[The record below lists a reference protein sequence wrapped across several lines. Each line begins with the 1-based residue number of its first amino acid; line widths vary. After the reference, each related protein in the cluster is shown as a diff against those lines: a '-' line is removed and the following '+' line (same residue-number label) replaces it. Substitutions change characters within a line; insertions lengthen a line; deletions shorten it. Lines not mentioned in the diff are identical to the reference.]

1 VFLVTTAQYDTN
13 YQKNPERQFMA
24 PKKQKSETK
33 NTDNTANIEPGMEVE
48 ATQGDLG
55 EEDVSKPK
63 VTEVVQDQ
71 QGNVDKLIVQ
81 KGVIF
86 KKTLEIPADRIQSI
100 DQGNMEDEG
109 TPGKVVVEIGKKEAE
124 SLAAVGV
131 EALDS
136 EQQHDLLDRMEKEI
150 PTVEGLR
157 EIEASKRITQAE
169 QSSFQS
175 IDENTPI
182 PQEAKRQHA
191 STGDEESRALPGKE
205 NNFLLRVL
213 GPGFLAGMAG
223 NDASAV
229 ATYAVDG
236 ATTGYGHLW
245 LLLLST
251 PLYQAV
257 QYACAKVGRITQKGL
272 ADILREHYSRW
283 VAIPASLILIVANIA
298 LIAADLVAI
307 GSGLEL
313 ITGLSWV
320 WFVIPVG
327 VILWYLTVYRNFET
341 IKKIFI
347 VMSLAFVVYIITA
360 IFSHPNWGE
369 VLLNTFVPHV
379 DFSFISISSAVALLG
394 ATISPYNMFW
404 QVQGEKEEKR
414 EGSTKQKM
422 RGAALDISIG
432 VISGNLV
439 AYFIIISTAS
449 TLFVH
454 HQNITTAADAAR
466 SLEPLLGPVAKYLFA
481 VGLIGAGLVAI
492 PVLLA
497 GTSYAVAGT
506 FGWPAGLS
514 KKPWQNEGFYLILT
528 GALVVSMALALI
540 RLDPIKLIFWANVL
554 SGVLA
559 PILVVYLFVIG
570 NNRRIMQKHRL
581 GLITNIGL
589 LMTALVMFAAAIL
602 LFYGL
607 ATGKGG

>member
-1 VFLVTTAQYDTN
+1 
-13 YQKNPERQFMA
+13 MA
-24 PKKQKSETK
+24 PKKSETK
-33 NTDNTANIEPGMEVE
+33 NIDKTTNIEPGMVVE

-71 QGNVDKLIVQ
+71 QGKVDKLNVQ

-86 KKTLEIPADRIQSI
+86 RKTLVIPADRVQSI
-100 DQGNMEDEG
+100 DQENIEDES
-109 TPGKVVVEIGKKEAE
+109 TPGKVVVAVGEKEAE
-124 SLAAVGV
+124 SLTAVGA

-157 EIEASKRITQAE
+157 ELEASNKDPQAKS
-169 QSSFQS
+169 QQ
-175 IDENTPI
+175 
-182 PQEAKRQHA
+182 A
-191 STGDEESRALPGKE
+191 SAGDEGPHTLPAKK

-213 GPGFLAGMAG
+213 GPGFLSGMAG

-236 ATTGYGHLW
+236 AKTGYGHLW

-251 PLYQAV
+251 PLYQSV
-257 QYACAKVGRITQKGL
+257 QFACAKVGRITQKGL
-272 ADILREHYSRW
+272 SDILREHYSRW

-320 WFVIPVG
+320 WFVIPVA
-327 VILWYLTVYRNFET
+327 VILGYLTVYRDFET

-347 VMSLAFVVYIITA
+347 VMSLAFVTYFITA

-369 VLLNTFVPHV
+369 VLINTFVPHL

-404 QVQGEKEEKR
+404 QVQGEKEEQR
-414 EGSTKQKM
+414 AGSTKQKLHN
-422 RGAALDISIG
+422 AALDIAIG
-432 VISGNLV
+432 VISGNLI

-449 TLFVH
+449 TLFAH
-454 HQNITTAADAAR
+454 HQSITTAADAAR
-466 SLEPLLGPVAKYLFA
+466 SLEPLLEPFA
-481 VGLIGAGLVAI
+481 
-492 PVLLA
+492 
-497 GTSYAVAGT
+497 
-506 FGWPAGLS
+506 
-514 KKPWQNEGFYLILT
+514 
-528 GALVVSMALALI
+528 
-540 RLDPIKLIFWANVL
+540 
-554 SGVLA
+554 
-559 PILVVYLFVIG
+559 
-570 NNRRIMQKHRL
+570 
-581 GLITNIGL
+581 
-589 LMTALVMFAAAIL
+589 
-602 LFYGL
+602 
-607 ATGKGG
+607 

>member
-1 VFLVTTAQYDTN
+1 MRVCLA
-13 YQKNPERQFMA
+13 
-24 PKKQKSETK
+24 KSLSMSVK
-33 NTDNTANIEPGMEVE
+33 RE
-48 ATQGDLG
+48 ADALT
-55 EEDVSKPK
+55 S
-63 VTEVVQDQ
+63 
-71 QGNVDKLIVQ
+71 
-81 KGVIF
+81 
-86 KKTLEIPADRIQSI
+86 
-100 DQGNMEDEG
+100 
-109 TPGKVVVEIGKKEAE
+109 
-124 SLAAVGV
+124 VGA
-131 EALDS
+131 EAL
-136 EQQHDLLDRMEKEI
+136 EPEEEHNLLDKVEQEV
-150 PTVEGLR
+150 PTAEGLR
-157 EIEASKRITQAE
+157 EIEASNKGTQAE
-169 QSSFQS
+169 QTFVRS
-175 IDENTPI
+175 IDEKTGI
-182 PQEAKRQHA
+182 PQEAKPQHA
-191 STGDEESRALPGKE
+191 SAGDEESHTVPGKK

-236 ATTGYGHLW
+236 ATNGYGHLW

-257 QYACAKVGRITQKGL
+257 QFACAKVGRITQKGL
-272 ADILREHYSRW
+272 AEILREHYSRW

-327 VILWYLTVYRNFET
+327 IILWYLTVYRNFEA
-341 IKKIFI
+341 IKKTFI
-347 VMSLAFVVYIITA
+347 VMSLVFVAYFITA

-369 VLLNTFVPHV
+369 VLINTFVPHL

-394 ATISPYNMFW
+394 ATISPYDMFW

-414 EGSTKQKM
+414 VGSTKQKL
-422 RGAALDISIG
+422 RGATPDIAIG

-466 SLEPLLGPVAKYLFA
+466 SLEPLLGPIAKYLFA
-481 VGLIGAGLVAI
+481 FGLIGAGLVAI

-497 GTSYAVAGT
+497 STSYAVAGT
-506 FGWPAGLS
+506 FGWPTGLS
-514 KKPWQNEGFYLILT
+514 KKPWQTEGFYLILT
-528 GALVVSMALALI
+528 GALVVSLALALL

-559 PILVVYLFVIG
+559 PILVVYLVVIG
-570 NNRRIMQKHRL
+570 NSRKIMQKQRL

-589 LMTALVMFAAAIL
+589 VMTALVMFSAAIL

>member
-1 VFLVTTAQYDTN
+1 MN
-13 YQKNPERQFMA
+13 
-24 PKKQKSETK
+24 KKQKNGK
-33 NTDNTANIEPGMEVE
+33 KNIEPGMVVE
-48 ATQGDLG
+48 ATGGDLG

-63 VTEVVQDQ
+63 VIEVVEDQ
-71 QGNVDKLIVQ
+71 QGGVDKLIVQ

-86 KKTLEIPADRIQSI
+86 KKTLEIPADRIESVEQEDSGDESI
-100 DQGNMEDEG
+100 
-109 TPGKVVVEIGKKEAE
+109 PGKVIVDVGKKEAE
-124 SLAAVGV
+124 ALTTVGA
-131 EALDS
+131 EALEP
-136 EQQHDLLDRMEKEI
+136 EQQHDLLDRVEKEI
-150 PTVEGLR
+150 PTAEGLR
-157 EIEASKRITQAE
+157 EMEASSKSTQAKQNSV
-169 QSSFQS
+169 QSV
-175 IDENTPI
+175 DENTAI
-182 PQEAKRQHA
+182 PQKAKPQHA
-191 STGDEESRALPGKE
+191 SPSSEESRALPGKK
-205 NNFLLRVL
+205 NNFLSRVL
-213 GPGFLAGMAG
+213 GPGFLGGMAG

-229 ATYAVDG
+229 ATYAIDG
-236 ATTGYGHLW
+236 ATTGYSHLW
-245 LLLLST
+245 LLFLST
-251 PLYQAV
+251 PLYLAV

-320 WFVIPVG
+320 WFVIPVSI
-327 VILWYLTVYRNFET
+327 ILWYLTVYRNFET

-347 VMSLAFVVYIITA
+347 VMSLVFVAYFITA

-369 VLLNTFVPHV
+369 ILINTFMPHV

-404 QVQGEKEEKR
+404 QVRGEKEEKR

-466 SLEPLLGPVAKYLFA
+466 SLEPLLGPIAKYLFA

-497 GTSYAVAGT
+497 STSYAVAGT

-514 KKPWQNEGFYLILT
+514 NKPWQNEGFYLILT

-559 PILVVYLFVIG
+559 PILVVYLIVIG
-570 NNRRIMQKHRL
+570 NNRKIMQKYRL

-589 LMTALVMFAAAIL
+589 IMTALVMFAAAIL

>member
-1 VFLVTTAQYDTN
+1 MEKL
-13 YQKNPERQFMA
+13 PERLGMA
-24 PKKQKSETK
+24 KKQIKPEESIET
-33 NTDNTANIEPGMEVE
+33 GMEVE
-48 ATQGDLG
+48 ATKGDLG

-71 QGNVDKLIVQ
+71 QGKVDKVIVQ

-86 KKTLEIPADRIQSI
+86 KKTLEIPADRIASTNQ
-100 DQGNMEDEG
+100 EG
-109 TPGKVVVEIGKKEAE
+109 TRDENGSGKVIVDVSKKEAE
-124 SLAAVGV
+124 ALTPAGA
-131 EALDS
+131 EAL
-136 EQQHDLLDRMEKEI
+136 EPEKQHDLLDKVEQEI
-150 PTVEGLR
+150 PTAEGLR
-157 EIEASKRITQAE
+157 ELEASNRITQAK
-169 QSSFQS
+169 QTADQS
-175 IDENTPI
+175 INDDTSI
-182 PQEAKRQHA
+182 PEEVKPQHA
-191 STGDEESRALPGKE
+191 SSGDEESNPAPNKK
-205 NNFLLRVL
+205 NNFFLRVL

-229 ATYAVDG
+229 ATYAIDG
-236 ATTGYGHLW
+236 ATNGYGHLW

-283 VAIPASLILIVANIA
+283 IAIPASLILIVANVA

-307 GSGLEL
+307 GSGMEL

-327 VILWYLTVYRNFET
+327 IILWYLTVYRNFET

-347 VMSLAFVVYIITA
+347 VMSLAFVAYIITA
-360 IFSHPNWGE
+360 VFSHPNWGQI
-369 VLLNTFVPHV
+369 LYSTFVPHI

-414 EGSTKQKM
+414 TGSTNQKM
-422 RGAALDISIG
+422 RGAALDIAIG
-432 VISGNLV
+432 VISGNLI

-454 HQNITTAADAAR
+454 HQNITTAVDAAR
-466 SLEPLLGPVAKYLFA
+466 SLEPLLGPIAKYLFA
-481 VGLIGAGLVAI
+481 FGLIGAGLVAI

-497 GTSYAVAGT
+497 STSYAVAGT

-528 GALVVSMALALI
+528 GALVVSMAIALI
-540 RLDPIKLIFWANVL
+540 HLDPIKLIFWANVL

-559 PILVVYLFVIG
+559 PILVIYIIVIG
-570 NNRRIMQKHRL
+570 NNRKIMQKQRL

-589 LMTALVMFAAAIL
+589 VMTALVMISAAIL

-607 ATGKGG
+607 ATGQGG

>member
-1 VFLVTTAQYDTN
+1 
-13 YQKNPERQFMA
+13 MA
-24 PKKQKSETK
+24 PKKKKSETN
-33 NTDNTANIEPGMEVE
+33 NTDNTTNIEPGMEVE
-48 ATQGDLG
+48 ASQGDLG

-63 VTEVVQDQ
+63 VTGVVKDQ

-86 KKTLEIPADRIQSI
+86 KKTLEIPADRVQSI
-100 DQGNMEDEG
+100 DQENIANES
-109 TPGKVVVEIGKKEAE
+109 TSGKVIVDVSKKEAE
-124 SLAAVGV
+124 SLTSTGV
-131 EALDS
+131 EELDS
-136 EQQHDLLDRMEKEI
+136 EQQHNLLDMVEQEV
-150 PTVEGLR
+150 PTAEALRELEASDKDAQATLQQASAGEEGLPT
-157 EIEASKRITQAE
+157 S
-169 QSSFQS
+169 
-175 IDENTPI
+175 
-182 PQEAKRQHA
+182 
-191 STGDEESRALPGKE
+191 PGKK
-205 NNFLLRVL
+205 NILLHVL

-236 ATTGYGHLW
+236 AATGYGHLW

-257 QYACAKVGRITQKGL
+257 QYACAKVGRITQKGF
-272 ADILREHYSRW
+272 AEILREHYSRW

-313 ITGLSWV
+313 ITGLSWI

-327 VILWYLTVYRNFET
+327 VILWYLTIYRSFET

-347 VMSLAFVVYIITA
+347 IMSLAFVTYFITA

-369 VLLNTFVPHV
+369 VLINTFVPHL
-379 DFSFISISSAVALLG
+379 DFSFITISTAVALLG

-404 QVQGEKEEKR
+404 QVQGEKEEQR
-414 EGSTKQKM
+414 AGSTKQKT
-422 RGAALDISIG
+422 RGAALDIAIG
-432 VISGNLV
+432 VISGNLI

-449 TLFVH
+449 TLFTH
-454 HQNITTAADAAR
+454 HQSITTAADAAR
-466 SLEPLLGPVAKYLFA
+466 ALEPLLGPFAKYLFA
-481 VGLIGAGLVAI
+481 TGLIGAGLVAI

-497 GTSYAVAGT
+497 STSYAVAGT

-528 GALVVSMALALI
+528 GALVLSLVLALL
-540 RLDPIKLIFWANVL
+540 RLDPIKLLFWANVL

-559 PILVVYLFVIG
+559 PILVIYLIMIG
-570 NNRRIMQKHRL
+570 NNRKIMQKQRL
-581 GLITNIGL
+581 GLLTNIGL
-589 LMTALVMFAAAIL
+589 VVTALVMFTASIL

-607 ATGKGG
+607 LTGHGG

>member
-1 VFLVTTAQYDTN
+1 MN
-13 YQKNPERQFMA
+13 
-24 PKKQKSETK
+24 PKKQKSEKKHT
-33 NTDNTANIEPGMEVE
+33 NNRTHIEPGMEVE
-48 ATQGDLG
+48 ASKADLG

-63 VTEVVQDQ
+63 VTGAVQDQ
-71 QGNVDKLIVQ
+71 QGKVDKLVVQ

-100 DQGNMEDEG
+100 NQEDSADESI
-109 TPGKVVVEIGKKEAE
+109 PGKVTVDVSEKEAE
-124 SLAAVGV
+124 ALTSTGV
-131 EALDS
+131 EELVS
-136 EQQHDLLDRMEKEI
+136 EQQRNLLDKIEQEV
-150 PTVEGLR
+150 PTAEGLR
-157 EIEASKRITQAE
+157 EFEASAKG
-169 QSSFQS
+169 QSAK
-175 IDENTPI
+175 
-182 PQEAKRQHA
+182 PQHDT
-191 STGDEESRALPGKE
+191 TGDEKSHTVPVKKS
-205 NNFLLRVL
+205 NFLLHVL
-213 GPGFLAGMAG
+213 GPGFITGMAG

-229 ATYAVDG
+229 ATYSVDG

-251 PLYQAV
+251 PLYLAV
-257 QYACAKVGRITQKGL
+257 QFACAKIGRITQKGF

-327 VILWYLTVYRNFET
+327 VILWYLTVYRNFES

-347 VMSLAFVVYIITA
+347 VMSLAFVAYFITA

-369 VLLNTFVPHV
+369 ILINTFVPHI

-394 ATISPYNMFW
+394 ATISPYNIFW
-404 QVQGEKEEKR
+404 QVQGEKEEQR
-414 EGSTKQKM
+414 VGSTNQKM
-422 RGAALDISIG
+422 RSAALDIAIG

-466 SLEPLLGPVAKYLFA
+466 SLEPLLGPLAKYLFSI
-481 VGLIGAGLVAI
+481 GLIGAGLVAI
-492 PVLLA
+492 PILLA
-497 GTSYAVAGT
+497 STSYAVAGT

-514 KKPWQNEGFYLILT
+514 KKPWQNEGFYLILS

-540 RLDPIKLIFWANVL
+540 HLDPIKLIFWANVL

-559 PILVVYLFVIG
+559 PILVIYIIVIG
-570 NNRRIMQKHRL
+570 NNRKIMQTHRL
-581 GLITNIGL
+581 GFITNLGL
-589 LMTALVMFAAAIL
+589 VLTALVMITAAIL

-607 ATGKGG
+607 ATGQGG

>member
-1 VFLVTTAQYDTN
+1 MTKE
-13 YQKNPERQFMA
+13 QKN
-24 PKKQKSETK
+24 QKET
-33 NTDNTANIEPGMEVE
+33 IETGMEVE
-48 ATQGDLG
+48 ATRGDLG

-63 VTEVVQDQ
+63 VTEVVEDQ
-71 QGNVDKLIVQ
+71 QGKVDKVVVQ
-81 KGVIF
+81 KGVVF
-86 KKTLEIPADRIQSI
+86 KKALEIPADRITSI
-100 DQGNMEDEG
+100 NQEDSEDERA
-109 TPGKVVVEIGKKEAE
+109 TGKITVDVSKKEAE
-124 SLAAVGV
+124 ELTAAGV
-131 EALDS
+131 EALAP
-136 EQQHDLLDRMEKEI
+136 EQEHDLLDKVEKEV
-150 PTVEGLR
+150 PTAEGLR
-157 EIEASKRITQAE
+157 EIEASNSSTQAKQTSI
-169 QSSFQS
+169 QSV
-175 IDENTPI
+175 DDDTAI
-182 PQEAKRQHA
+182 PQEAKPQHA
-191 STGDEESRALPGKE
+191 STGDEESRTVPGKK

-257 QYACAKVGRITQKGL
+257 QFACAKVGRITQKGL

-313 ITGLSWV
+313 ITGISWV

-327 VILWYLTVYRNFET
+327 AILWYLTVYRNFET

-347 VMSLAFVVYIITA
+347 VMSLVFVAYFITA

-369 VLLNTFVPHV
+369 VLLNTFVPHI

-404 QVQGEKEEKR
+404 QVQGEKEEQR
-414 EGSTKQKM
+414 AGSTKQKM
-422 RGAALDISIG
+422 RSAALDISIG

-449 TLFVH
+449 TLYVH

-497 GTSYAVAGT
+497 STSYAVAGT

-528 GALVVSMALALI
+528 GALVISLALALL

-554 SGVLA
+554 NGVLA

-570 NNRRIMQKHRL
+570 NNHKIMQKNRL
-581 GLITNIGL
+581 GFITNIGL
-589 LMTALVMFAAAIL
+589 GMTALVMFAAAIL

-607 ATGKGG
+607 ATGQGG

>member
-1 VFLVTTAQYDTN
+1 
-13 YQKNPERQFMA
+13 MA
-24 PKKQKSETK
+24 PKKRRSETK
-33 NTDNTANIEPGMEVE
+33 HTDDTSNIEPGMVVE
-48 ATQGDLG
+48 ATRGDLG

-71 QGNVDKLIVQ
+71 QGNVDKLVVQ
-81 KGVIF
+81 KGVLF
-86 KKTLEIPADRIQSI
+86 KKTLEIPANRVQSV
-100 DQGNMEDEG
+100 DQEESQNES
-109 TPGKVVVEIGKKEAE
+109 TPGKVIVDVSKKEAE
-124 SLAAVGV
+124 ALTAVGA
-131 EALDS
+131 EALVPEEELSLIDKV
-136 EQQHDLLDRMEKEI
+136 EQEV
-150 PTVEGLR
+150 PTAEGLR
-157 EIEASKRITQAE
+157 EIEASNSGTQE
-169 QSSFQS
+169 
-175 IDENTPI
+175 E
-182 PQEAKRQHA
+182 RQKA
-191 STGDEESRALPGKE
+191 GLGDEESGTASGPK
-205 NNFLLRVL
+205 NNFLMRVL

-229 ATYAVDG
+229 ATYAIDG
-236 ATTGYGHLW
+236 ATNGYGHLW

-257 QYACAKVGRITQKGL
+257 QFACAKVGRITQKGL
-272 ADILREHYSRW
+272 ADILREHYSLW

-313 ITGLSWV
+313 ITGISWV

-327 VILWYLTVYRNFET
+327 FILWYLTVYRNFET

-347 VMSLAFVVYIITA
+347 VMSLAFVVYFITA
-360 IFSHPNWGE
+360 IFSHPNWE
-369 VLLNTFVPHV
+369 EILINTFVPHL

-414 EGSTKQKM
+414 TGTTKQKM
-422 RGAALDISIG
+422 RGAALDIAIG
-432 VISGNLV
+432 VISGNLI

-454 HQNITTAADAAR
+454 HQNISTAADAAH
-466 SLEPLLGPVAKYLFA
+466 SLEPLLGPIAKYLFA
-481 VGLIGAGLVAI
+481 FGLIGAGLVAI

-497 GTSYAVAGT
+497 STSYAVAGT

-528 GALVVSMALALI
+528 GALVVSMAIALI
-540 RLDPIKLIFWANVL
+540 HLDPIKLIFWANVL

-559 PILVVYLFVIG
+559 PILVIYLIVIG
-570 NNRRIMQKHRL
+570 NNLKIMQKERL
-581 GLITNIGL
+581 GLLTNIGL
-589 LMTALVMFAAAIL
+589 LVTALVMFAAAIL

-607 ATGKGG
+607 ITGHGG

>member
-1 VFLVTTAQYDTN
+1 MPT
-13 YQKNPERQFMA
+13 
-24 PKKQKSETK
+24 KKK
-33 NTDNTANIEPGMEVE
+33 NTEIKKTDDTTNIEPGMMIE
-48 ATQGDLG
+48 ATKGDLG

-71 QGNVDKLIVQ
+71 QGNVDKLVVQ

-86 KKTLEIPADRIQSI
+86 KKTLEISADRIQSI
-100 DQGNMEDEG
+100 DQEDREDG
-109 TPGKVVVEIGKKEAE
+109 RTAGKVIVDVSKNEAASLTSIGT
-124 SLAAVGV
+124 
-131 EALDS
+131 EALESDQQS
-136 EQQHDLLDRMEKEI
+136 DILDKVEQEV
-150 PTVEGLR
+150 PTAEGLR
-157 EIEASKRITQAE
+157 ELEASKENIQEE
-169 QSSFQS
+169 QNSAQSTYDNTTISPDKKPNFIFQ
-175 IDENTPI
+175 
-182 PQEAKRQHA
+182 
-191 STGDEESRALPGKE
+191 
-205 NNFLLRVL
+205 VL
-213 GPGFLAGMAG
+213 GPGFLGGMAG

-229 ATYAVDG
+229 ATYAIDG

-257 QYACAKVGRITQKGL
+257 QFACAKIGLITQKGL
-272 ADILREHYSRW
+272 AEILREHYSRR
-283 VAIPASLILIVANIA
+283 VAIPASLVLIIANIA

-313 ITGLSWV
+313 ITGYSWV
-320 WFVIPVG
+320 WFVIPIG
-327 VILWYLTVYRNFET
+327 IILWYLTVYRSFET

-347 VMSLAFVVYIITA
+347 VMSLAFVAYIITA

-369 VLLNTFVPHV
+369 ILINTFVPHV

-404 QVQGEKEEKR
+404 QVQGEKEEQR
-414 EGSTKQKM
+414 AGSTRQKL
-422 RGAALDISIG
+422 RSAALDIAVG
-432 VISGNLV
+432 VISGNLI

-454 HQNITTAADAAR
+454 HQSITTAIDAAR
-466 SLEPLLGPVAKYLFA
+466 SLEPLLGPIAKYLFA
-481 VGLIGAGLVAI
+481 FGLIGAGLVAI

-497 GTSYAVAGT
+497 STSYAVAGT

-528 GALVVSMALALI
+528 GALVVSIVIALL
-540 RLDPIKLIFWANVL
+540 RFDPIKLIFWANVL

-559 PILVVYLFVIG
+559 PILVVYVIVIG
-570 NNRRIMQKHRL
+570 NNHKIMQKHRL

-589 LMTALVMFAAAIL
+589 AATALVMITAAIL

-607 ATGKGG
+607 ATGQGG

>member
-1 VFLVTTAQYDTN
+1 
-13 YQKNPERQFMA
+13 MA
-24 PKKQKSETK
+24 PKKQKSKTK
-33 NTDNTANIEPGMEVE
+33 KTDNTTNIEPGMEIE
-48 ATQGDLG
+48 ATKGDLG

-63 VTEVVQDQ
+63 VTGVVQDQ
-71 QGNVDKLIVQ
+71 QGEVDKLIVQ

-100 DQGNMEDEG
+100 DQENIEG
-109 TPGKVVVEIGKKEAE
+109 ESIPGKVIVDVSEKEAE
-124 SLAAVGV
+124 SLAATGV
-131 EALDS
+131 EELDS
-136 EQQHDLLDRMEKEI
+136 EQQHNLLDQIEQAG
-150 PTVEGLR
+150 PTAEGLR
-157 EIEASKRITQAE
+157 ELEASDKDAQA
-169 QSSFQS
+169 QSQ
-175 IDENTPI
+175 
-182 PQEAKRQHA
+182 QA
-191 STGDEESRALPGKE
+191 STGDAESRTGSGKK

-213 GPGFLAGMAG
+213 GPGFLGGMAG

-251 PLYQAV
+251 PLYQSV
-257 QYACAKVGRITQKGL
+257 QYACAKVGRITQKGF
-272 ADILREHYSRW
+272 AEILREHYSRW

-327 VILWYLTVYRNFET
+327 VILWYLTIYRSFET

-347 VMSLAFVVYIITA
+347 VMSLAFVTYVITA

-369 VLLNTFVPHV
+369 VLINTFVPHL
-379 DFSFISISSAVALLG
+379 DFSFMSISSAVALLG

-404 QVQGEKEEKR
+404 QVQGEKEEQR
-414 EGSTKQKM
+414 AGSTKQKM
-422 RGAALDISIG
+422 RGAALDIATG
-432 VISGNLV
+432 VISGNLI

-449 TLFVH
+449 TLFAH
-454 HQNITTAADAAR
+454 HQSITTAADAAR
-466 SLEPLLGPVAKYLFA
+466 ALEPLLGPFAKYLFA
-481 VGLIGAGLVAI
+481 IGLIGAGLVAI

-497 GTSYAVAGT
+497 STSYAVAGT
-506 FGWPAGLS
+506 FGWPSGLS

-528 GALVVSMALALI
+528 GALVVSLVLALL
-540 RLDPIKLIFWANVL
+540 RLDPIKLIFWATVL

-559 PILVVYLFVIG
+559 PFLVVYLIVIG
-570 NNRRIMQKHRL
+570 NSRKIMQKQRL
-581 GLITNIGL
+581 GLLTNIGL
-589 LMTALVMFAAAIL
+589 TVTALVMFAAAFL

-607 ATGKGG
+607 LTGQGG

>member
-1 VFLVTTAQYDTN
+1 MTEKA
-13 YQKNPERQFMA
+13 KKPE
-24 PKKQKSETK
+24 ET
-33 NTDNTANIEPGMEVE
+33 IEPGMVVE
-48 ATQGDLG
+48 ATRGDLG

-63 VTEVVQDQ
+63 VTEVVEDQ
-71 QGNVDKLIVQ
+71 QGKVDKLVVK
-81 KGVIF
+81 KGKIF
-86 KKTLEIPADRIQSI
+86 KKTLEIPADRIESI
-100 DQGNMEDEG
+100 EQEDRWDESM
-109 TPGKVVVEIGKKEAE
+109 PGKVIVDVGKKEAE
-124 SLAAVGV
+124 ALTSVGA
-131 EALDS
+131 EALAP
-136 EQQHDLLDRMEKEI
+136 EQQHDLLDKVEKEI
-150 PTVEGLR
+150 PTAEGLR
-157 EIEASKRITQAE
+157 GIEASNRSTQAE

-175 IDENTPI
+175 IDENTAI
-182 PQEAKRQHA
+182 PQKAKPQHA
-191 STGDEESRALPGKE
+191 GKGNEESRALPGKK

-229 ATYAVDG
+229 ATYAIDG
-236 ATTGYGHLW
+236 ATTGYAHLW
-245 LLLLST
+245 LLFLST
-251 PLYQAV
+251 PLYLAV

-320 WFVIPVG
+320 WFVIPVS
-327 VILWYLTVYRNFET
+327 IFLWYLTVYRNFET

-347 VMSLAFVVYIITA
+347 VMSLVFVAYFITA
-360 IFSHPNWGE
+360 IFSHPNWGA

-432 VISGNLV
+432 VMSGNLV

-497 GTSYAVAGT
+497 STSYAVAGT

-528 GALVVSMALALI
+528 GALVVSMALALL

-607 ATGKGG
+607 ATGIGG